1 MMETMYTVPTDPDVI
16 KCIVTK
22 EAAEGTGQP
31 ELVRVEGGQ
40 SKKQMRKHSTKHS
53 AGEIA

>member
-1 MMETMYTVPTDPDVI
+1 MYTVPTDPDVI